1 MEDAAKRRERLM
13 ALRTEASQSSGA
25 PPPVQPP
32 LGAAVLPDPLFS
44 SSSPA
49 EAPSQPPRFDYYT
62 NPSAAFSSANNLNKR
77 KSSSFHS
84 SPASR
89 PYVRP
94 NYTGP
99 NQPPMHQLGPQ
110 FHRPPYA
117 PPIMHWRSPA
127 QFQPPPAGNIHPA
140 TSGHGSWQYASGPS
154 SHVPYTNR
162 PLSGFT
168 NPRFVRDSSAGLRP
182 RPNHN
187 MNSYSGTRG
196 TGGRG
201 VGFHSHFGHGSYYSK
216 SMVEDPWIELEPIV
230 GKLVDSH
237 DASCSGSGSHSWLPE
252 SIIKKESKKPEIGNK
267 YGKKLSL
274 SEYLDLSFN
283 QTIDEK

>member
-25 PPPVQPP
+25 PPPVPP
-32 LGAAVLPDPLFS
+32 SLGGLELPDPLFS

-62 NPSAAFSSANNLNKR
+62 NPSAAFSSSHNLNKR

-89 PYVRP
+89 PHARPNVRP
-94 NYTGP
+94 NYAGL

-110 FHRPPYA
+110 FHTPPHA
-117 PPIMHWRSPA
+117 PPTMHWRSAA
-127 QFQPPPAGNIHPA
+127 QFQTPSAGNIHPP
-140 TSGHGSWQYASGPS
+140 TSGHGSWQYASGPP
-154 SHVPYTNR
+154 HMPYSNR
-162 PLSGFT
+162 P
-168 NPRFVRDSSAGLRP
+168 FVRDSSSGPRP
-182 RPNHN
+182 RPNYN
-187 MNSYSGTRG
+187 YLNSSSGTRG

-201 VGFHSHFGHGSYYSK
+201 VGFRSQFGHSSYYSK

-237 DASCSGSGSHSWLPE
+237 DASGSGSGSWLPE
-252 SIIKKESKKPEIGNK
+252 SIRKKESKKPEIGNK

-283 QTIDEK
+283 QTIDET